1 MKTHVSFVV
10 AIADNGVIGRDNG
23 LPWRLSGDMAFF
35 KRVTMGKPV
44 IMGRKTWESLPK
56 KPLPGR
62 PNIVVTRDPAYRA
75 EGAEVV
81 TSAEDALKHGIALA
95 AELGTDEVM
104 VIGGAQLYA
113 ETFDHA
119 TRLYITEVHIA
130 PDGDVSFPAFD
141 ASQWREVSRERHEA
155 SEKDSAAYSFVLYEK
170 RD

>member
-35 KRVTMGKPV
+35 KRATMGKPV

-62 PNIVVTRDPAYRA
+62 PNIVVTRDAAYRA

-81 TSAEDALKHGIALA
+81 TSAEAALARGVALA

-113 ETFDHA
+113 EMFDHA
-119 TRLYITEVHIA
+119 TRLYITEVHAA
-130 PDGDVSFPAFD
+130 PEGDVSFPAFD
-141 ASQWREVSRERHEA
+141 ASQWREVSREHHEA
-155 SEKDSAAYSFVLYEK
+155 GEKDSAAYSFVLYEK

>member
-1 MKTHVSFVV
+1 MTLQISFVV

-35 KRVTMGKPV
+35 KRMTMGKPI
-44 IMGRKTWESLPK
+44 IMGRKTWESLPR

-62 PNIVVTRDPAYRA
+62 PNIVVTRDPSYRA
-75 EGAEVV
+75 EGAEVA
-81 TSAEDALKHGIALA
+81 TSTAAALDRGRALA
-95 AELGTDEVM
+95 GELGVDEIA

-119 TRLYITEVHIA
+119 TRLYITEVHA
-130 PDGDVSFPAFD
+130 EPEGDVSFPAYD
-141 ASQWREVSRERHEA
+141 ARQWREVSRERHEA
-155 SEKDSAAYSFVLYEK
+155 SEKDSSAYSFVLMER

>member
-1 MKTHVSFVV
+1 MTLHISFVV
-10 AIADNGVIGRDNG
+10 AIAENGVIGKDNG

-44 IMGRKTWESLPK
+44 IMGRKTWESLPR

-62 PNIVVTRDPAYRA
+62 PNIVVTRDASYRA

-81 TSAEDALKHGIALA
+81 TSAEEALA
-95 AELGTDEVM
+95 RGRALAEELGADEIA

-119 TRLYITEVHIA
+119 TRLYITEVHA
-130 PDGDVSFPAFD
+130 EPEGDVRFPAFD
-141 ASQWREVSRERHEA
+141 AAQWREVSRERHEA
-155 SEKDSAAYSFVLYEK
+155 GEKDSAAYSFVLMER